1 MTLKK
6 KKKKNTN
13 DLINYH
19 RRLLGFAFIFFQREY
34 LEQLSYQSVKLV
46 LLQNVIFA
54 TEWVK
59 KSFCACRGYRKP
71 LFIFFFDKLYLIFP
85 HLLYLHLCFT
95 REDCCYDNSIFLLHG
110 VSILED
116 LVITLADGIA
126 SIFLELISVD
136 GNLSNEMNSLGL
148 ALCTLST
155 RALQRLRNEV
165 VFVSLE

>member
-1 MTLKK
+1 MPIGLC
-6 KKKKNTN
+6 
-13 DLINYH
+13 IH
-19 RRLLGFAFIFFQREY
+19 LLPKRIFGIVEISKCQIGASTKCDFC
-34 LEQLSYQSVKLV
+34 
-46 LLQNVIFA
+46 N
-54 TEWVK
+54 WVGQK
-59 KSFCACRGYRKP
+59 ICVCRGYWK
-71 LFIFFFDKLYLIFP
+71 LTFHFFSYKLYLIFP

-95 REDCCYDNSIFLLHG
+95 REGCCYDNSIFLLHG